1 MINGLQYLVVHTR
14 DLPGWRRLGTD
25 LVGLHAEEVATG
37 ALRLRMDGQAQRFL
51 VEAVEGPVAL
61 TFGFGVDG
69 PQDCDAVSRRLEQA
83 GVEVTE
89 STADERSRRG
99 VDRMLHFRDPDG
111 YRVEIACGFQDASA
125 PLVRASSFVRQINHL
140 GLALELEEQGLQ
152 GAGLVI
158 AEAGGQSPVV
168 LRAK

>member
-125 PLVRASSFVRQINHL
+125 PLKSGRPTGGFRT
-140 GLALELEEQGLQ
+140 GDLAVKLQ
-152 GAGLVI
+152 
-158 AEAGGQSPVV
+158 
-168 LRAK
+168 